1 MRGPLAGCRGEV
13 GRLDECRGGAGEHRG
28 RVARAEVAGEA
39 VGGVGH
45 ARLHRA
51 VGVPRTDRRT
61 LGGVA
66 GEQRLAGTVGSG
78 PRQLPA
84 QVVPVVD
91 RGVEPDRADR
101 CHAVR
106 GVADEERRPR
116 PRGRGELGDEVEDGR
131 AEQLGAQVRDARG
144 RAQQRRPVRVVDGDV
159 GVGGARTGVAPP
171 VVAEGDDQA
180 VLQGVQ
186 PVGPVADHGS
196 EVGPE
201 QHLDVATDPAEVLDV
216 DAESRP
222 HAAARAVG
230 THDEPGAHRRR
241 RAGVP
246 VADMRPGA
254 LVVDGEVDE
263 LRGEPDLG
271 PGTTGRVEQDRFE
284 EILRAAGR
292 EGRADGEGLAGE
304 GEADRVLGEV
314 GVDEGPAERR
324 PGEDVRARRAHVVGH
339 APGPEDLHGARTQPG
354 GPGVD
359 RGAVVALDDEHPRPV
374 TGGGDGGGEAR
385 GAGADD
391 EEVVAHGVERRR
403 ADAAPD
409 PC

>member
-1 MRGPLAGCRGEV
+1 M
-13 GRLDECRGGAGEHRG
+13 
-28 RVARAEVAGEA
+28 
-39 VGGVGH
+39 
-45 ARLHRA
+45 
-51 VGVPRTDRRT
+51 
-61 LGGVA
+61 
-66 GEQRLAGTVGSG
+66 
-78 PRQLPA
+78 
-84 QVVPVVD
+84 D

-106 GVADEERRPR
+106 GVADEEGRPR

-144 RAQQRRPVRVVDGDV
+144 RAQQRCPVCVVDGDV

-171 VVAEGDDQA
+171 VGRPKAMIR
-180 VLQGVQ
+180 
-186 PVGPVADHGS
+186 PS
-196 EVGPE
+196 
-201 QHLDVATDPAEVLDV
+201 
-216 DAESRP
+216 SRAYSP
-222 HAAARAVG
+222 WTRSPITAPRSARNSIWMWRPIPPRCSMSMPRAVRTRLRG
-230 THDEPGAHRRR
+230 PSAPTTNRAAHRRR

-246 VADMRPGA
+246 VADVRPGA

-271 PGTTGRVEQDRFE
+271 PGTTGRLEQDRFE

-324 PGEDVRARRAHVVGH
+324 PGEDVRARRAHVVGD

-354 GPGVD
+354 GPGMD
-359 RGAVVALDDEHPRPV
+359 RGAVVALDDEHPRAV
-374 TGGGDGGGEAR
+374 AGGGDGGGEAR

-391 EEVVAHGVERRR
+391 EEVVAHDMEPRD

-409 PC
+409 PCSLRNQRCPLRPRP